1 MKEFSVS
8 KKALLLWETAA
19 LSCAAV
25 LYCLILWI
33 FIPGTWLWYL
43 LLWLVGA
50 VYILTAFLFLPLYHL
65 SFSYR
70 VTKRELFSHSGILF
84 PKSRIMD
91 RSRIA
96 FVTLRHGPLTRLFG
110 LSTLTVHAAGGSLSF
125 RLLEHREAE
134 ELASFLTEDLL

>member
-1 MKEFSVS
+1 
-8 KKALLLWETAA
+8 
-19 LSCAAV
+19 
-25 LYCLILWI
+25 
-33 FIPGTWLWYL
+33 
-43 LLWLVGA
+43 
-50 VYILTAFLFLPLYHL
+50 
-65 SFSYR
+65 
-70 VTKRELFSHSGILF
+70 
-84 PKSRIMD
+84 MD